1 MNTQAD
7 RSATG
12 AETADSADQSASE
25 SAATETNRLRLRRL
39 VRGNAT
45 QLGILAVFL
54 AVWLFFIIM
63 APETFLSSRIYRAFM
78 STVPFFGIIAMPLTM
93 AIIAG
98 EIDLSFPSI
107 MAMGM
112 VSFVLVFEATGNVAL
127 SVLAALAA
135 GTAIGFLNGA
145 IVVGLGIPSL
155 VATIG
160 TQFFWRGASLVI
172 LSGQGAAL
180 AAARETPIYQTLVG
194 QTIGRIPNQMWWLL
208 IVTVFSWVLLNRH
221 QLGAH
226 IYLIGDNEDSAR
238 LMGVNSTR
246 TRLLVFAFVGLC
258 AAFGGVLASF
268 HTSYFWPSL
277 GQGYLLQTLGAVF
290 LGGTSVFGGVGSI
303 FGTILGSFIIGAI
316 GAAIVA
322 IGLTGFWTQLIYGLI
337 LVVSVSLHGLLQRRM
352 Q

>member
-1 MNTQAD
+1 MDTQAE
-7 RSATG
+7 RTAASANAATAGG
-12 AETADSADQSASE
+12 AEVDG
-25 SAATETNRLRLRRL
+25 ATETSRLRLRRYL
-39 VRGNAT
+39 RGNAT
-45 QLGILAVFL
+45 QAGILAVFI
-54 AVWLFFIIM
+54 AIWLFFIIM

-93 AIIAG
+93 AVIAG

-112 VSFVLVFEATGNVAL
+112 VSFVLVYEATGTVAL
-127 SVLAALAA
+127 GVLAALAV
-135 GTAIGFLNGA
+135 GTAIGLLNGA
-145 IVVGLGIPSL
+145 IVVTLGIPSL

-172 LSGQGAAL
+172 LGGQGAAL
-180 AAARETPIYQTLVG
+180 AAARETPIYQALVG
-194 QTIGRIPNQMWWLL
+194 QSIGRIPNQMWWLL
-208 IVTVFSWVLLNRH
+208 LVTVFSWVLLNRH
-221 QLGAH
+221 QVGAH
-226 IYLIGDNEDSAR
+226 IYLIGDNENSAR

-246 TRLLVFAFVGLC
+246 TRLLVFGLVGLS

-277 GQGYLLQTLGAVF
+277 GEGYLLQTLGAVF

-337 LVVSVSLHGLLQRRM
+337 LVVSVSMHGLLRRRM

>member
-1 MNTQAD
+1 MSTQAEGA
-7 RSATG
+7 ATG
-12 AETADSADQSASE
+12 AERAERSG
-25 SAATETNRLRLRRL
+25 LRLRRFL
-39 VRGNAT
+39 RGNAT
-45 QLGILAVFL
+45 QLGIMAVFIL
-54 AVWLFFIIM
+54 VWLFFIIM
-63 APETFLSSRIYRAFM
+63 APETFLASRIYRAFM
-78 STVPFFGIIAMPLTM
+78 STVPFFGIVAMPLTL

-112 VSFVLVFEATGNVAL
+112 VAFVLVYQATGNVL
-127 SVLAALAA
+127 LGVLASLAT
-135 GTAIGFLNGA
+135 GTVIGLLNGA

-172 LSGQGAAL
+172 LNGEGAAL
-180 AAARETPIYQTLVG
+180 AEARESLVYRTLVG
-194 QTIGRIPNQMWWLL
+194 ETIGRVPNQMWWLL
-208 IVTVFSWVLLNRH
+208 LVTVFSWLLLNRH
-221 QLGAH
+221 RLGAH

-246 TRLLVFAFVGLC
+246 TRLLVFAFVGLA
-258 AAFGGVLASF
+258 AAFGGMLASF
-268 HTSYFWPSL
+268 HTAFFWPSL
-277 GQGYLLQTLGAVF
+277 GEGYLLQTLGAVF

-303 FGTILGSFIIGAI
+303 LGTILGSFIIGAI

-337 LVVSVSLHGLLQRRM
+337 LVASVSMHGLLQRRM

>member
-1 MNTQAD
+1 
-7 RSATG
+7 
-12 AETADSADQSASE
+12 
-25 SAATETNRLRLRRL
+25 
-39 VRGNAT
+39 RGNAT

-54 AVWLFFIIM
+54 AVWLFFIAT
-63 APETFLSSRIYRAFM
+63 APETFLAPRIYRAFM
-78 STVPFFGIIAMPLTM
+78 STVPFFAIIAMPLTM

-112 VSFVLVFEATGNVAL
+112 VGFVLVFQSTGNVLLA
-127 SVLAALAA
+127 VLVSLLT
-135 GTAIGFLNGA
+135 GTVIGLINGL

-172 LSGQGAAL
+172 LAGQGAAL
-180 AAARETPIYQTLVG
+180 AEARESAVYRMMVG
-194 QTIGRIPNQMWWLL
+194 EAIGRIPNQMWWLL
-208 IVTVFSWVLLNRH
+208 LVTVATWFLLNRH
-221 QLGAH
+221 KLGAH
-226 IYLIGDNEDSAR
+226 IYLIGDNENSAR

-246 TRLLVFAFVGLC
+246 TRLVVFALVGLA
-258 AAFGGVLASF
+258 AAFGGMLASF

-277 GQGYLLQTLGAVF
+277 GEGYLLQTLGAVF

-303 FGTILGSFIIGAI
+303 LGTILGSFIIGAI

-337 LVVSVSLHGLLQRRM
+337 LVASVALHGLLQRRM